1 MEDVKQTENQTEQN
15 GNPLGFGPLEVL
27 TARQVSELLKIS
39 RLTLYSLVR
48 RKRIRPLSGFR
59 HLRFSAIEVARFV
72 SEMR

>member
-1 MEDVKQTENQTEQN
+1 MKQTPEAQPTTT
-15 GNPLGFGPLEVL
+15 PLGGGPLEVL
-27 TARQVSELLKIS
+27 TARQVSQLLKIS